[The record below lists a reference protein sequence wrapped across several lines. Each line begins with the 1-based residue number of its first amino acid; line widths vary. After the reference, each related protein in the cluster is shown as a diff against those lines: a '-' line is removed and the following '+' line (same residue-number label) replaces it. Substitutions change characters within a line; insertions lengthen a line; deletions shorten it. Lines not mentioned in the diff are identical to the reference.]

1 MVWCN
6 LTYQIERLLHAPP
19 SDSRQR
25 LPFLQFIFFPDFRL
39 LMSLFVV
46 KRTDQLDL
54 TLRTILSEIENVEVY
69 RGHFHSRV
77 SETVVVW
84 SCIPTLQSTT
94 FHLVLQVRSSSR
106 E

>member
-19 SDSRQR
+19 SDSRQ
-25 LPFLQFIFFPDFRL
+25 LPFLHFIFSLDFRL

-46 KRTDQLDL
+46 KRTDQLDF
-54 TLRTILSEIENVEVY
+54 TLRIILSEIENVEVY
-69 RGHFHSRV
+69 RAHFDSRV
-77 SETVVVW
+77 SEAVVVW

-94 FHLVLQVRSSSR
+94 FHLVIQVRSSSR